1 MLSNEKKLLN
11 LSIPLTQGKN
21 NLGLVGKTVDRW

>member
-1 MLSNEKKLLN
+1 MRSNEKKLLN
-11 LSIPLTQGKN
+11 LSIPLAQEKN